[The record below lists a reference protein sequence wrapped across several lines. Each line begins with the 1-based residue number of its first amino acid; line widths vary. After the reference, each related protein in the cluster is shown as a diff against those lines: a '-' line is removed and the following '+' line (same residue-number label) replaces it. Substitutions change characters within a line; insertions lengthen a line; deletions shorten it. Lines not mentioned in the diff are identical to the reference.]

1 MNEEPLQIYLN
12 LIEEL
17 LNCPQGEEPKILQEN
32 EELIN
37 QEFIQIANQYADWL
51 EQQQPEGN
59 NAAFLRNIART
70 LTEYLNRKGNN
81 TKDYLNF
88 LKQVFLAEIESNS
101 NPAVVYPILQQHQHL
116 LDDVLAQLLPQWI
129 KHGVSQINPEET
141 AAIVGVIEN
150 LCIHISQFPLGSRA
164 NNLEIA
170 IKGYET
176 VLEMRPRATMAEQWA
191 MTQNNLGNAYSDAS
205 EGKGPR
211 I

>member
-70 LTEYLNRKGNN
+70 LTEYLNRKGNLDFGQKKFVSVYF
-81 TKDYLNF
+81 TLN
-88 LKQVFLAEIESNS
+88 
-101 NPAVVYPILQQHQHL
+101 
-116 LDDVLAQLLPQWI
+116 
-129 KHGVSQINPEET
+129 
-141 AAIVGVIEN
+141 
-150 LCIHISQFPLGSRA
+150 
-164 NNLEIA
+164 
-170 IKGYET
+170 
-176 VLEMRPRATMAEQWA
+176 
-191 MTQNNLGNAYSDAS
+191 
-205 EGKGPR
+205 
-211 I
+211 